1 MKRRNF
7 LKLSAASIITASKT
21 TPLYAESK
29 YDLAAIANGEP
40 DKMFDKG
47 IEALGGI
54 EKFVKK
60 GAVVLLKPNIA
71 FAKPPEQGANTNPIL
86 VKRVLEHCLN
96 AGAKK
101 VYVMDHRLFK
111 NSYKTSGI
119 EKAVNDAGGIMVD
132 VENETDYQ
140 EVKVPGGKRL
150 TTTKVH
156 ETLLESDTLINI
168 PVLKNHMSTGITCGL
183 KNLMGLVWDRR
194 YYHRND
200 LDQCIA
206 DFPLYRKPDLT
217 IVDAYRTMMTN
228 GPFGNRSQI
237 QLTKMQIISSDI
249 VAADAA
255 AVAQAIQIGVADAD
269 KVEYVKKAAQ
279 HGIGRMD
286 LENLNISRI
295 EL

>member
-21 TPLYAESK
+21 TPLYALNN
-29 YDLAAIANGEP
+29 YDLSAVANGEP

-54 EKFVKK
+54 EAFVKK
-60 GAVVLLKPNIA
+60 GQVVLVKPNAA
-71 FAKPPEQGANTNPIL
+71 FSKTPEQAANTNPIL
-86 VKRVLEHCLN
+86 VKRVVEKCIN

-101 VYVMDHRLFK
+101 VYVMDHKLFK
-111 NSYKTSGI
+111 NAYKTSGI
-119 EKAVNDAGGIMVD
+119 EKAVLEAGGLMVD
-132 VENETDYQ
+132 AENENDYQ
-140 EVKVPGGKRL
+140 DVKIPNGKRL
-150 TTTKVH
+150 TSTKVH
-156 ETLLESDTLINI
+156 ETLLAADTFINI
-168 PVLKNHMSTGITCGL
+168 PILKNHMSTGITCGL
-183 KNLMGLVWDRR
+183 KNLMGVVWDRR
-194 YYHRND
+194 FYHRND

-217 IVDAYRTMMTN
+217 IVDAYRTMLTN

-237 QLTKMQIISSDI
+237 QVTKMQILSADP

-255 AVAQAIQIGVADAD
+255 AVAQAKQIGVADAD
-269 KVEYVKKAAQ
+269 KVEYIKKAAQ
-279 HGIGRMD
+279 HGLGRMD

>member
-21 TPLYAESK
+21 TPLYADNK
-29 YDLAAIANGEP
+29 CDLAAIANGEP

-47 IEALGGI
+47 IEALGGM
-54 EKFVKK
+54 EKFVKRND
-60 GAVVLLKPNIA
+60 VVLIKPNIA
-71 FAKPPEQGANTNPIL
+71 FSKPPEQAANTNPIL
-86 VKRVLEHCLN
+86 VKRVLEHCLKV
-96 AGAKK
+96 GAKK

-119 EKAVNDAGGIMVD
+119 ENAVKEAGGIMVD
-132 VENETDYQ
+132 AESEADYQ
-140 EVKVPGGKRL
+140 EIKIPKGKRL
-150 TTTKVH
+150 TSTKVH
-156 ETLLESDTLINI
+156 ETILEANTFINI

-183 KNLMGLVWDRR
+183 KNLMGVVWDRR
-194 YYHRND
+194 YYHRNG

-237 QLTKMQIISSDI
+237 QLTKMQFISPDI
-249 VAADAA
+249 VAADTA

-269 KVEYVKKAAQ
+269 KVEYIKKAAQ